1 MELTEQGNNF
11 VKYRINKIEQE
22 WPKSMLFYHKDNRDT
37 MSYDEFE
44 KEYNRLLL
52 EERIEK
58 ERQEKL
64 ERDILEHQQNIINKI
79 NKIVWWIPIKK
90 LRNKLRDFLNI
101 KLK

>member
-22 WPKSMLFYHKDNRDT
+22 WPKSMLFYYKDNRDT
-37 MSYDEFE
+37 MSYNEFE